1 MSRYLALAL
10 FMALAASRSSA
21 AASSPF
27 DILAAA
33 GAQVRAGCKA
43 VPASCIELTAIH
55 AGYLAEL
62 AKLDKCAAPAKECTP
77 DFVRASFLAAEAL
90 DQREYALP
98 FEARDHDRR
107 PLLRISLLL
116 SQKATFAWAKVA
128 PGNAIEVFAG
138 VAEYAPK
145 EVDALCRIGNATEA
159 CTAANN
165 SLSNAQ
171 LLDSLVLQCEREPA
185 DEPCSFHQL
194 DSRAEI
200 AETAMKFYTR
210 ATKDGQYQLTK
221 LCYFIKYGQNRLA
234 VLMDRDLKSQV
245 DGLEKGVAD
254 LTSRDGRGG
263 AVDAQERF
271 KEVLETYRQAS
282 IGVAR
287 VSSFGYNEQPSNR
300 ERINAVATQLAAIR
314 SQLAVG
320 FSGDTARALAADP
333 GNTGA
338 VLAAAYVGPR
348 PNAGP
353 LQTAPKAADIDRV
366 SVPAP
371 PPTAPVAPAIVA
383 GDPSVVDIARGLYSS
398 DPLTRADARR
408 RAGLSYTVGNPGGR
422 APLVHTQ
429 GYADTCAIVA
439 QQQVL
444 VDRGLVP
451 GNDPAGV
458 EARLG
463 RQAAD
468 RGFFRD
474 GTYAAYS
481 GALLIEHGLI
491 VTQSVGAPLD
501 AMDSAVRRGGMVIAG
516 VDARYLWGKTAPAS
530 LGHAI
535 LITGAE
541 VEYGSGKTV
550 GYYINDSGKNP
561 PSRGLFIPVETF
573 RKAWDAHTKSY
584 VEVR

>member
-1 MSRYLALAL
+1 MSRYPALAL

-21 AASSPF
+21 AGSSPF

-33 GAQVRAGCKA
+33 AAQVRAGCKA
-43 VPASCIELTAIH
+43 VPASCIELKAIH

-62 AKLDKCAAPAKECTP
+62 GKLDKCAAPTKECTP
-77 DFVRASFLAAEAL
+77 DFVRATFLAAEAL

-98 FEARDHDRR
+98 FEARNHDTR
-107 PLLRISLLL
+107 PLLRMSLLL
-116 SQKATFAWAKVA
+116 SQKATFAWAAVA

-138 VAEYAPK
+138 VAEFAPK
-145 EVDALCRIGNATEA
+145 EVDALCRIGKATQA

-171 LLDSLVLQCEREPA
+171 LLDTLLLQCENKPA
-185 DEPCSFHQL
+185 DEPCSFDEL

-210 ATKDGQYQLTK
+210 ATKDEQYQLTK
-221 LCYFIKYGQNRLA
+221 LCSFIKYGQDRLA
-234 VLMDRDLKSQV
+234 ILMDRDLQNQV
-245 DGLEKGVAD
+245 AGLEKGVAD
-254 LTSRDGRGG
+254 LTSRHG
-263 AVDAQERF
+263 AVDAQKRF
-271 KEVLETYRQAS
+271 QEVLETYRQAS
-282 IGVAR
+282 IEADR
-287 VSSFGYNEQPSNR
+287 ISSFGYNAQQSNR
-300 ERINAVATQLAAIR
+300 ERINAAATQLAVIR
-314 SQLAVG
+314 SQLAG
-320 FSGDTARALAADP
+320 GAAGDAARALASDP
-333 GNTGA
+333 GNAGA
-338 VLAAAYVGPR
+338 VLAAAYEGPR

-353 LQTAPKAADIDRV
+353 LQTAREAAHIDRV

-371 PPTAPVAPAIVA
+371 SPAAPVAPAIIA
-383 GDPSVVDIARGLYSS
+383 GDPSFVDIARGLYSN
-398 DPLTRADARR
+398 DPLKRADARR

-422 APLVHTQ
+422 APLVHAQ
-429 GYADTCAIVA
+429 GYPDTCAIVA

-458 EARLG
+458 EERLG
-463 RQAAD
+463 RQAVN
-468 RGFFRD
+468 RGFFLD
-474 GTYAAYS
+474 GTPTAYS
-481 GALLIEHGLI
+481 GSLLIEHGLI
-491 VTQSVGAPLD
+491 VTKSAGAPLD

-535 LITGAE
+535 LVTG
-541 VEYGSGKTV
+541 VEIEHGSGKTV
-550 GYYINDSGKNP
+550 GYYINDSGKDP
-561 PSRGLFIPVETF
+561 PSRGLFIPIETF
-573 RKAWDAHTKSY
+573 QKAWDAHTKSY